1 MEKFTILKNKGELF
15 KCSLDIEGAEIKDT
29 SVRLCLEFDDN
40 KNMHFYGKLAED
52 GVCEIEIPILDI
64 DKKTG
69 KLTIEVIA
77 DSMFF
82 KLYEC
87 EVDLKN
93 SVEVKM
99 THKEATISKA
109 FTPTEKKVG
118 MSKLIQ
124 ERNEKEPIV
133 VEKLPETEKKMGLPD
148 FNEYVNKKKKK

>member
-1 MEKFTILKNKGELF
+1 MQ
-15 KCSLDIEGAEIKDT
+15 
-29 SVRLCLEFDDN
+29 
-40 KNMHFYGKLAED
+40 FYGKLEES
-52 GVCEIEIPILDI
+52 GVCEIEIPVLDI

-69 KLTIEVIA
+69 KLTIEVVA

-99 THKEATISKA
+99 THKETTIAKA

-124 ERNEKEPIV
+124 ERTNEKTEPII
-133 VEKLPETEKKMGLPD
+133 EKTLEPEKKTGLPHFD
-148 FNEYVNKKKKK
+148 EYMKKKKRK

>member
-15 KCSLDIEGAEIKDT
+15 KCHLDIEGAEIKDT
-29 SVRLCLEFDDN
+29 TVRLCLEFDDN
-40 KNMHFYGKLAED
+40 KNMHFYGKLEEG
-52 GVCEIEIPILDI
+52 GVCEIEVPILDI

-82 KLYEC
+82 KIYEC

-99 THKEATISKA
+99 THKEATIAKA
-109 FTPTEKKVG
+109 FTPAEKKIG
-118 MSKLIQ
+118 MFKLVQ
-124 ERNEKEPIV
+124 ERTEVKTPIKTPEPK
-133 VEKLPETEKKMGLPD
+133 EKLKGLLKYE
-148 FNEYVNKKKKK
+148 EYMNKKRK